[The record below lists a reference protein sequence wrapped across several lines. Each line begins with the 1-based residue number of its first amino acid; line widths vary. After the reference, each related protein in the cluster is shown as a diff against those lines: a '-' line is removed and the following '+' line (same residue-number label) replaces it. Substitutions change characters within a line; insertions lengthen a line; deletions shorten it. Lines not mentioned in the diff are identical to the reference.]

1 MTNQPNHISILG
13 VNLYYE
19 IINAELINSDKPLLV
34 FLHEGLGSIQQWKDF
49 PAQLNEKVNCPALLY
64 DREGHGKSEMLKSLR
79 GNNFMHEQAQIVLP
93 ELFNK
98 LNLAECNKILI
109 GHSDGGSIAIIHA
122 GTYPE
127 KIKAVITEA
136 AHVFIE
142 KITLSGLEDAVKSY
156 KTGRLRELLYKYH
169 GENTDTMFHG
179 WSDTWLREEFRDW
192 NIEAFLKNISCSFLA
207 IQGENDQ
214 YGTIAQ
220 LESIK
225 NNTKENTELFLIPS
239 CGHIPHHQSREAVIK
254 NMADF
259 IMKNII

>member
-1 MTNQPNHISILG
+1 MNKENNYISVRGI
-13 VNLYYE
+13 NLYYE

-34 FLHEGLGSIQQWKDF
+34 FLHEGLGCVQQWKDF
-49 PAQLNEKVNCPALLY
+49 PLLLSEKVNYPVLLY

-79 GNNFMHEQAQIVLP
+79 STNFIHEQAQIVLP
-93 ELFNK
+93 ELFEK
-98 LNLAECNKILI
+98 LNLTDCNKILI

-122 GTYPE
+122 GTYPQ

-142 KITLSGLEDAVKSY
+142 EITLSGLKDAVESY
-156 KTGRLRELLYKYH
+156 QNGRLKELLYKYH

-179 WSDTWLREEFRDW
+179 WSDTWLKDDFLNW
-192 NIEAFLKNISCSFLA
+192 NIEDYLKNISCNFLA

-225 NNTKENTELFLIPS
+225 NNTKGNTELFLVPA
-239 CGHIPHHQSREAVIK
+239 CGHIPHLQSREAVLKHI
-254 NMADF
+254 ADF
-259 IMKNII
+259 IKK